1 MKKEKLYKVQW
12 ILNGVVKETLAVN
25 KPRALANWIKT
36 KAKRDTH
43 RTGLLIVS
51 PMEEIKI

>member
-1 MKKEKLYKVQW
+1 MKQEKLYKVQW
-12 ILNGVVKETLAVN
+12 LLNGAVKETLAVN

-43 RTGLLIVS
+43 KTGLLIVS
-51 PMEEIKI
+51 PMEVY